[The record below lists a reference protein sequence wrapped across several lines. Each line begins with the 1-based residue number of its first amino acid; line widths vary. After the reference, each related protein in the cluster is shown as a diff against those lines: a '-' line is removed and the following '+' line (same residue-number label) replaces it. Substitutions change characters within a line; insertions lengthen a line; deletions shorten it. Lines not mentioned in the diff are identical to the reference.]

1 MSDGIKQM
9 YESQMEREFIAA
21 VDKFKAKDP
30 EEVYVLLKDLQADLQ
45 YIAYDDSLTLTR
57 GQWAALNRLQS
68 VMKELMK

>member
-9 YESQMEREFIAA
+9 YESQMEREFVVA
-21 VDKFKAKDP
+21 VDKFKAKNP

-45 YIAYDDSLTLTR
+45 YIVYDDSLTLTR
-57 GQWAALNRLQS
+57 GQWAAFNRLQS